1 MRGVLLSIVSLASL
15 IAVEAWAQAPLTKL
29 TGDVVRVDGQNL
41 ELKSTAGETLAVKLS
56 DNARMTLRAP
66 ANASA
71 IKPGAFIA
79 TTATPQPDGTLL
91 ASEVRVFG
99 ESLRGVG
106 EGHRPMANLP
116 GSTMTNATVA
126 SVSGGGK
133 RAGDSMTNA
142 TVASVTDSA
151 PGNPLRMTVQYKGG
165 EKVVVI
171 PDDVQIMT
179 QEMGDRSMLVPGTH
193 IVAYVAKE
201 PDGTL
206 LTERVS
212 IGKNGYSPQQ

>member
-1 MRGVLLSIVSLASL
+1 MLLLSLLSAIQALAQ
-15 IAVEAWAQAPLTKL
+15 EPLVKL
-29 TGDVVRVDGQNL
+29 TGDVVRVDGQSL
-41 ELKSTAGETLAVKLS
+41 ELKSTSGETLAVKVS
-56 DNARMTLRAP
+56 DQARLTLRAP
-66 ANASA
+66 TDASA

-126 SVSGGGK
+126 SVSGGK
-133 RAGDSMTNA
+133 RESTTNA
-142 TVASVTDSA
+142 KVDSVTEPA
-151 PGNPLRMTVQYKGG
+151 PGEHSLRMTVQYKGG
-165 EKVVVI
+165 EKVVVV
-171 PDDVQIMT
+171 PDSVQIMT
-179 QEMGDRSMLVPGTH
+179 QETGDRSMLVPGTH
-193 IVAYVAKE
+193 IVAYVARQ

-206 LTERVS
+206 VSERVS
-212 IGKNGYSPQQ
+212 IGKNGYAPQQ

>member
-1 MRGVLLSIVSLASL
+1 MRRVLLSMLLLSLLSAIQAL
-15 IAVEAWAQAPLTKL
+15 AQEPLVKL
-29 TGDVVRVDGQNL
+29 TGDVVRVDGQSL
-41 ELKSTAGETLAVKLS
+41 ELKSTSGETLAVKVS
-56 DNARMTLRAP
+56 DQARLTLRAP
-66 ANASA
+66 TDASA

-126 SVSGGGK
+126 SVSGGK
-133 RAGDSMTNA
+133 RESTTNA
-142 TVASVTDSA
+142 KVDSVTEPA
-151 PGNPLRMTVQYKGG
+151 PGEHSLRMTVQYKGG
-165 EKVVVI
+165 EKVVVV
-171 PDDVQIMT
+171 PDSVQIMT
-179 QEMGDRSMLVPGTH
+179 QETGDRSMLVPGTH
-193 IVAYVAKE
+193 IVAYVARQ

-206 LTERVS
+206 VSERVS
-212 IGKNGYSPQQ
+212 IGKNGYAPQQ

>member
-1 MRGVLLSIVSLASL
+1 MRGVLQSILLLPLVFMAEAS
-15 IAVEAWAQAPLTKL
+15 AQEQLTKVS
-29 TGDVVRVDGQNL
+29 GSVVRVDGQNL
-41 ELKSTAGETLAVKLS
+41 EVKATSGETLGVKLS
-56 DNARMTLRAP
+56 DKARMTLRGLTD
-66 ANASA
+66 ASA

-106 EGHRPMANLP
+106 EGHKPMANLP

-126 SVSGGGK
+126 DVSGGGK
-133 RAGDSMTNA
+133 RESTTNA
-142 TVASVTDSA
+142 TVAAVTG
-151 PGNPLRMTVQYKGG
+151 PGSGDHPLRMTVQYKGG
-165 EKVVVI
+165 EKIVVI
-171 PDDVQIMT
+171 PDSVQIMT
-179 QEMGDRSMLVPGTH
+179 QEMGDRSLLVPGAQ
-193 IVAYVAKE
+193 IVAYVAKD

-212 IGKNGYSPQQ
+212 IGKNGYAPQQ

>member
-1 MRGVLLSIVSLASL
+1 MRGVLQSILLLPLLFMAEAS
-15 IAVEAWAQAPLTKL
+15 AQEQLTKVS
-29 TGDVVRVDGQNL
+29 GDVVRVDGQNL
-41 ELKSTAGETLAVKLS
+41 EVKSTSGETLGVKLS
-56 DNARMTLRAP
+56 DKARMTVRGP
-66 ANASA
+66 ADASA

-99 ESLRGVG
+99 ESLRGLG
-106 EGHRPMANLP
+106 EGHRPMANMP

-126 SVSGGGK
+126 SVTGGGK
-133 RAGDSMTNA
+133 RESTTNA
-142 TVASVTDSA
+142 TVASVTNSA
-151 PGNPLRMTVQYKGG
+151 PGDPMKMTVQYKGG
-165 EKVVVI
+165 EKIVVI
-171 PDDVQIMT
+171 PDSVQIMT

-193 IVAYVAKE
+193 IVAYVARE

>member
-1 MRGVLLSIVSLASL
+1 MRRILLSILLLPFFSAIPSLAQ
-15 IAVEAWAQAPLTKL
+15 EPLVKL
-29 TGDVVRVDGQNL
+29 TGDVVRADGQSL
-41 ELKSTAGETLAVKLS
+41 ELKSTTGEKLAVRLP
-56 DNARMTLRAP
+56 DQARLTLRAP
-66 ANASA
+66 TDASA

-133 RAGDSMTNA
+133 RESTTTA
-142 TVASVTDSA
+142 TVAAVTGGGSGA
-151 PGNPLRMTVQYKGG
+151 QPLRMTVQYKGG
-165 EKVVVI
+165 EKTVVI
-171 PDDVQIMT
+171 PDSVQIMT
-179 QEMGDRSMLVPGTH
+179 QESGDRSMLVPGTH
-193 IVAYVAKE
+193 IVAYVARQ

-206 LTERVS
+206 VSERVS
-212 IGKNGYSPQQ
+212 IGKNGYAPQQ

>member
-1 MRGVLLSIVSLASL
+1 MHRLPLSILLLSSLVAVAAS
-15 IAVEAWAQAPLTKL
+15 AQSPLTKL
-29 TGDVVRVDGQNL
+29 TGDVVQVDGQNL
-41 ELKSTAGETLAVKLS
+41 ELKSASGETLAVRLS
-56 DNARMTLRAP
+56 DQARISVRAP
-66 ANASA
+66 TSAGA
-71 IKPGAFIA
+71 IKPGAYIA
-79 TTATPQPDGTLL
+79 TTATPQADGTLL

-106 EGHRPMANLP
+106 EGHRPIANEP

-133 RAGDSMTNA
+133 RESMTNA
-142 TVASVTDSA
+142 TVAAVTDSA
-151 PGNPLRMTVQYKGG
+151 PGDHPLRMTVQYKGG

-171 PDDVQIMT
+171 PDSVQIMT

-193 IVAYVAKE
+193 IVAYVARQ

-206 LTERVS
+206 VSERVS
-212 IGKNGYSPQQ
+212 IGKNGYTPQQ

>member
-1 MRGVLLSIVSLASL
+1 MRSLLLSILLLPLLFMAEAS
-15 IAVEAWAQAPLTKL
+15 AQEQLTKVS
-29 TGDVVRVDGQNL
+29 GDVVRVDGQNL
-41 ELKSTAGETLAVKLS
+41 EVKSTSGETLGVKLS
-56 DNARMTLRAP
+56 DKARMTVRGP
-66 ANASA
+66 TDASA

-126 SVSGGGK
+126 NVSGGGK
-133 RAGDSMTNA
+133 RESTTNA
-142 TVASVTDSA
+142 TVAAVTNSA
-151 PGNPLRMTVQYKGG
+151 PGDPLKMTVQYTGG

-171 PDDVQIMT
+171 PDSVQIMT

-193 IVAYVAKE
+193 IVAYVARE
-201 PDGTL
+201 SDGTL

-212 IGKNGYSPQQ
+212 IGKNGYAPQQ

>member
-1 MRGVLLSIVSLASL
+1 MRSVLVSILLLLLLFIAEAS
-15 IAVEAWAQAPLTKL
+15 AQEQLTKVS
-29 TGDVVRVDGQNL
+29 GDVVRVDGQNL
-41 ELKSTAGETLAVKLS
+41 EVKSTSGETLGVKLS
-56 DNARMTLRAP
+56 DKARMTVRGP
-66 ANASA
+66 TDASA

-79 TTATPQPDGTLL
+79 TTAAPQPDGTLL

-106 EGHRPMANLP
+106 EGHRPMANMP
-116 GSTMTNATVA
+116 GSTMTNATVS

-133 RAGDSMTNA
+133 RDSTTNA
-142 TVASVTDSA
+142 TVASVTNSA
-151 PGNPLRMTVQYKGG
+151 PGDHPMKMTVQYKGG

-171 PDDVQIMT
+171 PDSVQIMT

-193 IVAYVAKE
+193 IVAYVARE